1 MTAKEKA
8 IELFN
13 KYSINYPI
21 ICKLNSRNMYK
32 SEAKHC
38 ALIAVD
44 EILAIGGM
52 VGNDLSDSFYI
63 YWQEVKAELEKI

>member
-44 EILAIGGM
+44 EILSALEYL
-52 VGNDLSDSFYI
+52 DDDSMDYYI
-63 YWQEVKAELEKI
+63 DVKAELEKI